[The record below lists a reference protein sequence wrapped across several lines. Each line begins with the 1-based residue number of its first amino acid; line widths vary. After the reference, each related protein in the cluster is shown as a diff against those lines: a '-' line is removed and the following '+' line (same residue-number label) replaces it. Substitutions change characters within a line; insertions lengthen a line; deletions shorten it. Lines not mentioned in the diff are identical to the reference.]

1 MNRVTDDTFVYFT
14 ILGNTQS
21 WVIYLFALVLAH
33 KCLVTLMHFARRT
46 LTWIFDLNYAIEVS
60 RSAITWMINLQDLF
74 KTITTS
80 CASTV
85 LSMII
90 KVQGHMNSFNHVY
103 EQALVCLSHSIIL
116 NQRGIM
122 NCGKLVW
129 MSYVN
134 GTSYYEIEKF
144 STFLYCAE
152 KQGTFFTV
160 FVFSN
165 LLSCYAWGKS
175 QRCRNP
181 GD

>member
-1 MNRVTDDTFVYFT
+1 MCVKSSYSTEPVIPYFSCCAFCFFV
-14 ILGNTQS
+14 
-21 WVIYLFALVLAH
+21 
-33 KCLVTLMHFARRT
+33 LMASHHRGAT
-46 LTWIFDLNYAIEVS
+46 EHAIEVS
-60 RSAITWMINLQDLF
+60 QSAITWMINLQDLF
-74 KTITTS
+74 KTVSTFS
-80 CASTV
+80 ASIV

-90 KVQGHMNSFNHVY
+90 KVQGHMNSFSHVY

-134 GTSYYEIEKF
+134 GTSYYEIENF